1 MKIFT
6 TAVDPL
12 KRARSKPADPNAGLR
27 EPGTDYLD
35 RRNYRC
41 DNCGRRWRKFSKQ
54 YRCPH
59 CGYAVEKARP

>member
-12 KRARSKPADPNAGLR
+12 KRARSKPDDPNAAGMR
-27 EPGTDYLD
+27 EPGTDGRD

-41 DNCGRRWRKFSKQ
+41 ANCGRRWRKFDRK

-59 CGYAVEKARP
+59 CGYAVEK